1 MRHLTPPPH
10 SCCLPPPPT
19 PAAPPQRFFDV
30 RFSQPMINA
39 QICDPFEFSFIVAFS
54 RFQAVNTFK
63 YNCLKNFIKTLKNIP
78 IPKVFIVYLTIF

>member
-1 MRHLTPPPH
+1 MRHLTPTPAA
-10 SCCLPPPPT
+10 SPPPT
-19 PAAPPQRFFDV
+19 PAAPPPPQRFFDV